1 MASLCIFTHFYIGLA
16 ILLRM
21 LSVYHLFRTS
31 PGTQNPLHLWNWNRQ
46 KSFPSFLTLGS
57 QSWGEAKSKGVH
69 CQGKAGKSVCG
80 LLQKKRTKKSRPEKL
95 EDLKWGKTK
104 VGANCYKENMQQVMF
119 HCNKAG
125 FWDEKCDFMHGAL
138 STFHTVICHP
148 VGDAKQ
154 AAGYTSV

>member
-1 MASLCIFTHFYIGLA
+1 MHGYPESFLCYMSHLEGQLPNTRKQERMASLCIFTHLYIGLA

-104 VGANCYKENMQQVMF
+104 VGGKLLQREY
-119 HCNKAG
+119 
-125 FWDEKCDFMHGAL
+125 
-138 STFHTVICHP
+138 
-148 VGDAKQ
+148 
-154 AAGYTSV
+154 AASNVSL